1 MALKIFLS
9 SKIRREQA
17 KRVCCMPKNTLNITR
32 TEFFFTLV
40 IVHGFKIQM

>member
-17 KRVCCMPKNTLNITR
+17 KRVSCMPKNTFIYNQNR
-32 TEFFFTLV
+32 VFFTLV